1 MPNGSDMQTE
11 TRAVY
16 ISANT
21 LLDYS
26 NSAGESYTREHLL
39 ACFLNPFSQLPAF
52 REIRSQACKRFLF

>member
-21 LLDYS
+21 LLERS
-26 NSAGESYTREHLL
+26 NSVGEFYTREHLL
-39 ACFLNPFSQLPAF
+39 TCSLNNYLSTSYISRNQ
-52 REIRSQACKRFLF
+52 ITSV

>member
-21 LLDYS
+21 LLELS
-26 NSAGESYTREHLL
+26 NSVGESYTREHLL
-39 ACFLNPFSQLPAF
+39 TCFLNPFS
-52 REIRSQACKRFLF
+52 